1 MSAVIK
7 PMEKNF
13 GIICAVLMMVFLSN
27 CGEASIDHTL
37 KTYNKGSVPYLYVE
51 EMEAYGSEYILD
63 TRTEEEYKVSHIPG
77 AIWVGYDSF
86 AIENINTLIPEKD
99 SRIIVYCSVGIR
111 SEDIGEVLLENK
123 FGEVRN
129 LYGGIFEWK
138 NKGMTVLDSTEN
150 KTENVHAYSKF
161 WGRLLTEANKVY

>member
-1 MSAVIK
+1 
-7 PMEKNF
+7 MEKNF
-13 GIICAVLMMVFLSN
+13 GTICAILMMVFLSN
-27 CGEASIDHTL
+27 CGEISIDNTL
-37 KTYNKGSVPYLYVE
+37 KTYNKGSVPYVNVE
-51 EMEAYGSEYILD
+51 EFEAYGSDYILD
-63 TRTEEEYKVSHIPG
+63 TRTEEEYKVSHIPS

-99 SRIIVYCSVGIR
+99 SRIIVYCSVGFR
-111 SEDIGEVLLENK
+111 SEDIGEVLLENN

-150 KTENVHAYSKF
+150 QTENVHAYSKF